1 MSRTLTFS
9 LLTVAALSATGPALA
24 NDAYTTRIETRP
36 FYGAIVTM
44 EQGVRVFRPLPPTRQ
59 LIINPGGQTPLNIGQ
74 TDVNVTDPGYY
85 YGGHHH
91 R

>member
-1 MSRTLTFS
+1 MSRTLTIS
-9 LLTVAALSATGPALA
+9 LLAAATLSVAGPALA
-24 NDAYTTRIETRP
+24 EDGYTTRIETRP

-74 TDVNVTDPGYY
+74 TDVNVSGSGYF